1 MRPAPKRTLRRLP
14 QLEPRKD
21 ALEKCVYCP
30 KLCRSA
36 CPVSNAEP
44 TETLTPWGKMSLAY
58 FLATESVEM
67 APAFAKPA
75 WACTGCG
82 ACKAQCDHE
91 NDVSATLL
99 AARAGLRQ
107 AGVAPPEAT
116 TALARFEEHA
126 RELEA
131 ATARIAPR
139 RSSRNKL
146 LLGCGYAR
154 SLPDESADA
163 IRVAEA
169 LLGPVELL
177 DLCCGLPLLEA
188 GDVTGFVRQREEI
201 RRAVSG
207 ADRVVVLDPGC
218 GGALRR
224 GHAHAGEPLPVKVE
238 LLVEV
243 AHASLPHFDR
253 APGPARAV
261 RYHDPCKLGRGLG
274 IYEEPRALLT
284 RVLGVAPLEFPY
296 ARGGGACAGGGGLLP
311 QTMPEVARG
320 IASRRVDEHARAGG
334 GEVVTACSSSLR
346 MLRNAGAEASDLVT
360 WLARGLGA

>member
-1 MRPAPKRTLRRLP
+1 MRSASPRTLRRLP

-58 FLATESVEM
+58 FAATESVEM
-67 APAFAKPA
+67 APAFARPA

-82 ACKAQCDHE
+82 ACKSQCDHE
-91 NDVSATLL
+91 NDVAGTLL
-99 AARAGLRQ
+99 AARAGFRQ

-116 TALARFEEHA
+116 SAIARFEEAA
-126 RELEA
+126 RELQT
-131 ATARIAPR
+131 ATERIAPR
-139 RSSRNKL
+139 RESRNKL

-154 SLPDESADA
+154 RLPDESAA
-163 IRVAEA
+163 ALRVAEA
-169 LLGPVELL
+169 LLGPVELV
-177 DLCCGLPLLEA
+177 DLCCGQPLLEA
-188 GDVTGFVRQREEI
+188 GDLTGFVRQREEI

-224 GHAHAGEPLPVKVE
+224 GHTHAGEPLPVKVE

-243 AHASLPHFDR
+243 AHASLPRFER
-253 APGPARAV
+253 APGPLPKV

-284 RVLGVAPLEFPY
+284 RVLGAPPLEFPY
-296 ARGGGACAGGGGLLP
+296 ARSGAACAGGGGLLP
-311 QTMPEVARG
+311 QTMPDIAREV
-320 IASRRVDEHARAGG
+320 ASRRVEEHSRAGG

-346 MLRNAGAEASDLVT
+346 MLRRSGADASDLVT